1 MSTNSSLLF
10 EIGMGVVSFLIGA
23 FVAFFTFLKKRSGE
37 KQIGKVCNKF
47 TRIHSSINEI
57 LTELRIKT
65 NCSRTS
71 LVQFHNGGNFLDGTS
86 ILKFSITHESC
97 DLGTPATIDHQQA
110 TLLTRF
116 TDKLEFLHENTA
128 KIIKTKELEGSHFRN
143 YMQSRDVVAFIMV
156 PIYCEKKINIIGY
169 ISCEWCD
176 DNLLNNIPEE
186 EFRYVVKYSRNI
198 ITELLYKQKD
208 K

>member
-1 MSTNSSLLF
+1 MSSNSSLFF
-10 EIGMGVVSFLIGA
+10 EIGMGIVSFLMGA
-23 FVAFFTFLKKRSGE
+23 FIALYTFIKKTHKE
-37 KQIGKVCNKF
+37 KISSKVCNKF

-65 NCSRTS
+65 NSSRTS

-97 DLGTPATIDHQQA
+97 DLGTSSTIDGQQA
-110 TLLTRF
+110 ILLTRF

-176 DNLLNNIPEE
+176 ENLLNNAVDEE
-186 EFRYVVKYSRNI
+186 YRYIVKYNRNI
-198 ITELLYKQKD
+198 ITELLYKQKAN
-208 K
+208 